1 MSKMPHWVSV
11 RGMVLKGNMTLCEL
25 LNKSQRLSGNG
36 IEERDDE
43 TVMYAFV
50 LYHLVRL
57 FRCTLVW
64 KSVPVSHCFVVVMGR
79 FAFRKRPMF
88 SLCFVSEGHVT
99 SAFHE
104 FFWERA
110 YARGVEVN
118 PSAWAWYFMQTLL
131 PTQKRLIVFAYFLL
145 VNLST

>member
-1 MSKMPHWVSV
+1 M

-57 FRCTLVW
+57 FRCTLV
-64 KSVPVSHCFVVVMGR
+64 
-79 FAFRKRPMF
+79 
-88 SLCFVSEGHVT
+88 
-99 SAFHE
+99 
-104 FFWERA
+104 
-110 YARGVEVN
+110 
-118 PSAWAWYFMQTLL
+118 
-131 PTQKRLIVFAYFLL
+131 
-145 VNLST
+145 